1 MEKKLNKKIIPPFE
15 EEFKAWCIERHGLS
29 KESVNIYLSNIR
41 TAYDNFCYTYKDL
54 FRVLETSFQPII
66 QPTENLFQKIIATWD
81 IEYALEY
88 LDAYIK
94 DLVSLNNG
102 ILIFNEKTEEWKIA
116 VVQNWVQALRTYM
129 LFLEF
134 KFINFRHEVLGD
146 SCPPYSPSFKFPF
159 KKEFAKYLTGRK
171 YSSTSIWTY
180 ISRFNKCME
189 GIFNKYHFK
198 EFLEELPSLV
208 KSQDNFKKIESE
220 IKVMTDIM
228 ETEIELRETMQDS
241 NELHEPW
248 ITKQDLQDAINM
260 LDKYKCFIKELIQN
274 PDKFLDI

>member
-15 EEFKAWCIERHGLS
+15 EEFKAWALSNNRLS
-29 KESVNIYLSNIR
+29 KDTANIYLSNIR
-41 TAYDNFCYTYKDL
+41 SAFDNFRYIYKDL
-54 FRVLETSFQPII
+54 FNLIENSFEPIFQMQMGLSPDKIEIWTIEITLE
-66 QPTENLFQKIIATWD
+66 LFDEYIEDLSSLKDGIA
-81 IEYALEY
+81 
-88 LDAYIK
+88 
-94 DLVSLNNG
+94 
-102 ILIFNEKTEEWKIA
+102 IFNDKTEEWKIA

-134 KFINFRHEVLGD
+134 KFISFRHEILGD
-146 SCPPYSPSFKFPF
+146 SCPPYSPSFKFSF
-159 KKEFAKYLTGRK
+159 KKEFAKYLAGRH
-171 YSSTSIWTY
+171 YSSSSIWTY

-228 ETEIELRETMQDS
+228 ETEIELRETKQDP

-248 ITKQDLQDAINM
+248 ITKQDIQDAINM
-260 LDKYKCFIKELIQN
+260 LDKYKQFIKELIQH
-274 PDKFLDI
+274 PDNL